1 MSDNTTLGNAT
12 PEIILPEVE
21 INLFTPKNP
30 TTATIAENYICTDD
44 SSPNVIRHITI
55 DLSGSGLEGVFR
67 SGQSIGILPPGENE
81 KGKPH
86 KLRLY
91 SVSSPS
97 KGEQG
102 QAHLVSTTVKRANE
116 EVDGVFY
123 TGVCSNYLSN
133 LKPGDSL
140 QITGPSGK
148 RYLLPEN
155 ADEFNFVFFA
165 TGTGVAPFRGMIM
178 ELIEAGHKG
187 QIVLVFGCPYRTDLL
202 YKEYFEGLADAHPN
216 VHYLTMIS
224 REDRRQ
230 NGSKKYVQTAIEDY
244 SELLS
249 PILGSNNTLVYLCGM
264 KGMQTGIYEQLAKQG
279 FLDYLSLRGDLAD
292 KDPVEWTWEEL
303 KTQVK
308 PSERTFEEVY

>member
-1 MSDNTTLGNAT
+1 MSDNNTNGSST
-12 PEIILPEVE
+12 PKIILPEVE
-21 INLFTPKNP
+21 INLFTPKKP
-30 TTATIAENYICTDD
+30 TMATIAENYICTDD

-55 DLSGSGLEGVFR
+55 DLSGSGLEGIFR

-97 KGEQG
+97 KGENG
-102 QAHLVSTTVKRANE
+102 QPYLVSTTVKRANE

-140 QITGPSGK
+140 TITGPSGK
-148 RYLLPEN
+148 RFLLPEN
-155 ADEFNFVFFA
+155 SEEFNYVFFA

-178 ELIEAGHKG
+178 ELIEAGHQG

-202 YKEYFEGLADAHPN
+202 YREYFEDLDSCHPN
-216 VHYLTMIS
+216 VHYLKMTS
-224 REDRRQ
+224 REDRRE

-249 PILGSNNTLVYLCGM
+249 PILGANNTLVYLCGM

-279 FLDYLSLRGDLAD
+279 FLDYLSLRGDLED
-292 KDPVEWTWEEL
+292 KDPTEWTWEEL